1 MAHGKLTKKK
11 KKKEKETDAGNATNV
26 ERPSAQE
33 AVTAAEGRRQKAEGR
48 RQTGRMSIQWQAS
61 GASPETAKV
70 NGSQCNTTN
79 ARVLPLALTHTHTY
93 HSRHRH
99 HSQPVRLI
107 LRLIY
112 LDR

>member
-33 AVTAAEGRRQKAEGR
+33 AVTAAEGR

-79 ARVLPLALTHTHTY
+79 ARVLPLALTHTHT
-93 HSRHRH
+93 HTTVATDTTA
-99 HSQPVRLI
+99 SQSALFSV
-107 LRLIY
+107 
-112 LDR
+112 